1 MIFLDANVILRF
13 IVDDNPTLSPK
24 AKLIFESIDK
34 GGHKVFISPMAI
46 FEVAFTLERTY
57 KLSKSE
63 IRQKFLPIIKL
74 DNVTTDKKDIV
85 ERALDFYVDKNVSFA
100 DAYQAALMLKKKVK
114 KIYSFDPHFDRF
126 SGIKRLE
133 N

>member
-13 IVDDNPTLSPK
+13 IVNDNPTFSPK
-24 AKLIFESIDK
+24 AKLIFENIDK
-34 GGHKVFISPMAI
+34 GRIKIFISSMAI

-63 IRQKFLPIIKL
+63 VRERFLPIIKL
-74 DNVTTDKKDIV
+74 ENVTSDRKEVV

-100 DAYQAALMLKKKVK
+100 DAYQAALMLKKNVK

-126 SGIKRLE
+126 PQLKRLS
-133 N
+133 